1 MTDKPPNE
9 FEKFDRLMDVTMSVS
24 KAELDKRL
32 EAAKKA
38 KTGKRYP
45 KSKKISPAGS

>member
-1 MTDKPPNE
+1 MTPKHSPE
-9 FEKFDRLMDVTMSVS
+9 FEKFDKAMDKIMSVS
-24 KAELDKRL
+24 KAELDRRL

-45 KSKKISPAGS
+45 KPAKD

>member
-1 MTDKPPNE
+1 MISKPSEE
-9 FEKFDRLMDVTMSVS
+9 FKKFDKAMDKVMSVS

-38 KTGKRYP
+38 KAGKRYP
-45 KSKKISPAGS
+45 KSL

>member
-1 MTDKPPNE
+1 MSETDDKTSEE
-9 FEKFDRLMDVTMSVS
+9 FKRFDKAMDKIMSVS

-32 EAAKKA
+32 AAAKKA

-45 KSKKISPAGS
+45 KEKEKP